1 MNIFRLLRQLRLYA
15 LAQRLVPFPLP
26 ASERELRRWDA
37 LGEAY
42 TALLEIKYA
51 DNLQSARELAASSA
65 DRVRESCR
73 QRRQGTNIPGGET
86 HNPCH
91 DCHSPHDS
99 EAL

>member
-1 MNIFRLLRQLRLYA
+1 VNILHLLRQLRLYA

-42 TALLEIKYA
+42 TALLEIKHA
-51 DNLQSARELAASSA
+51 DNLQAAREFAGTAA

-73 QRRQGTNIPGGET
+73 LP
-86 HNPCH
+86 
-91 DCHSPHDS
+91 
-99 EAL
+99 

>member
-1 MNIFRLLRQLRLYA
+1 MIEAYKPPPPHQTFRVVIVLRRIYNYVV
-15 LAQRLVPFPLP
+15 AQRLVPFPLP

-51 DNLQSARELAASSA
+51 DSLQSARELAASSA

-73 QRRQGTNIPGGET
+73 QP
-86 HNPCH
+86 
-91 DCHSPHDS
+91 
-99 EAL
+99 

>member
-1 MNIFRLLRQLRLYA
+1 VIEAYKPPPPHQTFRVVIVLRRIYNYVV
-15 LAQRLVPFPLP
+15 AQRLVPFPLP

-51 DNLQSARELAASSA
+51 DSLQSDRELAASSA

-73 QRRQGTNIPGGET
+73 QP
-86 HNPCH
+86 
-91 DCHSPHDS
+91 
-99 EAL
+99 

>member
-1 MNIFRLLRQLRLYA
+1 VIEAYKPLPPHQTFRAVIVLRRIYNYVV
-15 LAQRLVPFPLP
+15 AQRLVPFPLP

-51 DNLQSARELAASSA
+51 KSLQSAREFAAGSA

-73 QRRQGTNIPGGET
+73 QP
-86 HNPCH
+86 
-91 DCHSPHDS
+91 
-99 EAL
+99 